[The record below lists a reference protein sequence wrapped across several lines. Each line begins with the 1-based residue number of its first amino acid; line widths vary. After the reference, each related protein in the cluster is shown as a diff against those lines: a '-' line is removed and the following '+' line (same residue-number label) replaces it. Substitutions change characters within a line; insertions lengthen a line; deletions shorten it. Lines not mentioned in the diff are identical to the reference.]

1 MDINLGFRCS
11 TERVDFL
18 HEVTLSSTQPT
29 NVSVVDTIVEIV
41 SIEMENGT
49 LTDPEDSRRTL
60 PVISSGIRE
69 GDVAVP
75 SQGLSQ
81 IENLIKL

>member
-1 MDINLGFRCS
+1 MDINLGFIRCS

-29 NVSVVDTIVEIV
+29 NVSVVDTIVEIM

-49 LTDPEDSRRTL
+49 LTDPENTTTL
-60 PVISSGIRE
+60 TISVVSTGILEEDVVVLSE
-69 GDVAVP
+69 G
-75 SQGLSQ
+75 L
-81 IENLIKL
+81 N